1 MLLNVKCKVKFVIK
15 IPYLKKISQ
24 LPSLEDG
31 VEGSLL
37 GLPSDRV
44 RVIQHPAS
52 RSILGD
58 LFVKLL
64 GKYTKIQLLY
74 HPVYAE
80 TQAGILMKQISV

>member
-1 MLLNVKCKVKFVIK
+1 M
-15 IPYLKKISQ
+15 
-24 LPSLEDG
+24 EG
-31 VEGSLL
+31 GSLL

-64 GKYTKIQLLY
+64 GRYTEIQLLY
-74 HPVYAE
+74 RNSAPL
-80 TQAGILMKQISV
+80 QKPRLGF